1 MDDDDVEEHQALG
14 MKIDEEEMIDEE
26 EEIKKNFFQ
35 PDGRFSCARMML
47 LENLDDYIQYE
58 TVSGFVCEAFG
69 YILRTGDPIKVVLE
83 REDEDDNEESDG
95 DRQDQK
101 EKNQIFKLE
110 ILAGNARKV
119 SVVRFERVNNGDEM
133 SETKEVTRLVPKIM
147 KRRKWSSDEDSEDDA
162 EYDGEAA
169 SAKRLHDDAISSEFV
184 VDQESSH
191 TKS

>member
-1 MDDDDVEEHQALG
+1 MRAEGIFDVDANTSIDQLSDDLN
-14 MKIDEEEMIDEE
+14 
-26 EEIKKNFFQ
+26 IKM
-35 PDGRFSCARMML
+35 PEG
-47 LENLDDYIQYE
+47 IQYE

-69 YILRTGDPIKVVLE
+69 YIPRTGESIKVVLE
-83 REDEDDNEESDG
+83 REDEDDNEESDA

-119 SVVRFERVNNGDEM
+119 SAVRFERVNNGDEM

-169 SAKRLHDDAISSEFV
+169 LAKRLHDDAISSEFV